1 MSTVLVIED
10 DRACLRVI
18 EGYLK
23 RAGYRV
29 LVAASGAAGIALARA
44 GGIDVVTLD
53 VRMQPIDGWAVFEA
67 LRADPATQTI
77 PVVFVTIV
85 EHAIVGRRLGAEGYI
100 GKPFRGQQL
109 VEVVAQALRNG
120 AANA

>member
-1 MSTVLVIED
+1 MSTVLVVED
-10 DRACLRVI
+10 DRACQRVI

-29 LVAASGAAGIALARA
+29 LVAASGEAGLALARA

-53 VRMQPIDGWAVFEA
+53 VRMRPIDGWAVFKA
-67 LRADPATQTI
+67 LRDDAATQNI
-77 PVVFVTIV
+77 PIVFVTIV

-109 VEVVAQALRNG
+109 VEVVAQALRDG
-120 AANA
+120 AAKP